1 MFKRMEETKN
11 ISNVEEK
18 IMEVLKKAN
27 KPLTPQDIAHQ
38 VGFRRPHNQA
48 SNVNPTLFDLLERNE
63 IERTTNQQGNKP
75 RYSIPATVITATAAM

>member
-1 MFKRMEETKN
+1 MEETN
-11 ISNVEEK
+11 NVSKLQEK
-18 IMEVLKKAN
+18 ILEVLRKAP

-48 SNVNPTLFDLLERNE
+48 ANVNPTLYDLLERNQ

-75 RYSIPATVITATAAM
+75 RYSIPATLITAKAAM

>member
-1 MFKRMEETKN
+1 MEETN
-11 ISNVEEK
+11 PVTNLQEK
-18 IMEVLKKAN
+18 ILEVLRKAT

-48 SNVNPTLFDLLERNE
+48 SHVNPTLYDLLERKE

-75 RYSIPATVITATAAM
+75 RYSIPATLITAKAAM